1 VTPEKAASM
10 GADGPFGYWVAFVPR
25 SARHAVFEVV
35 SYGAGGEEIGRYR
48 YRSDVTN

>member
-1 VTPEKAASM
+1 M
-10 GADGPFGYWVAFVPR
+10 GASEPSGYWVRFVPR

-35 SYGAGGEEIGRYR
+35 AYGAGGEEIGRFR